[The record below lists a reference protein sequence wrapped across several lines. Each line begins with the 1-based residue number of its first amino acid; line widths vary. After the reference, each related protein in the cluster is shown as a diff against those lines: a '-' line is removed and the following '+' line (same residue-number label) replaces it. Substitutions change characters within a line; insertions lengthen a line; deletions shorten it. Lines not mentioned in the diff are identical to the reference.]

1 MSQPESTGSELSKQV
16 QLSECS
22 VTQTE
27 SKKAN
32 SDIDNTNFEEDQESP
47 DTEKETTDFVGV
59 QRQKI
64 KRIYL
69 GGVHATANVIKQYM
83 QEKGIFPTFVRLFNS
98 KRKGTVAVL
107 INVKNDDFEH
117 VSENDFWPEY
127 VYSRPWLSKRN
138 WINKNETKDSF

>member
-1 MSQPESTGSELSKQV
+1 LSKQV
-16 QLSECS
+16 QQSERS

-32 SDIDNTNFEEDQESP
+32 SNIDNNNNFEEDRESP
-47 DTEKETTDFVGV
+47 DTEKERTDFVGV

-69 GGVHATANVIKQYM
+69 GGVREGTNANVIKK

-98 KRKGTVAVL
+98 KRKGTVAVRIL
-107 INVKNDDFEH
+107 IRTATVPFRLLLK
-117 VSENDFWPEY
+117 S
-127 VYSRPWLSKRN
+127 L
-138 WINKNETKDSF
+138 TK